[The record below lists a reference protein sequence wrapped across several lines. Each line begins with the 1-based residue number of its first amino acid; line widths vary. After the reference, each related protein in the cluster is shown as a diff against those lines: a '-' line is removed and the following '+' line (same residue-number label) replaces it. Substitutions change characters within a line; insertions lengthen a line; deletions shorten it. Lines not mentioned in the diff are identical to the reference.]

1 MVSVVGSSAALRKKR
16 TLKKSL
22 NFSMMVVGESG
33 SGRSTFI
40 NSLCD
45 QLIVEPSYTLS
56 LYTPEDLSNH
66 ERELQLRKSIAELE
80 DDEGVRISLN
90 IIDTPGFGGSLN
102 NDQSFQIIQDYLK
115 HQFDEILIEESK
127 LRRNPRFRDGRVH
140 CCLYFITPTG
150 HGLKEIDIEMML
162 KLGELVNILP
172 VISKS
177 DSLTINELKLNK
189 KLIMEDIKHYNIP
202 IFNFINEYF
211 ANDESMDDETLELC
225 NYLESNLPFAIMGS
239 NLTIE
244 DSETKKI
251 KRVREYPWG
260 IIDIFDNEISDVA
273 LLKSTLLVTHLNDL
287 KDYTHEVLYENY
299 RTKALGND
307 DYDENNHTNNLSNIS
322 SIANNTTTA
331 IGATGTT
338 TGTTNILDS
347 NVYNS
352 NGNSNSNSNGNGF
365 NTKSLINNNGIDS
378 NGNRQISTSTT
389 NGTPY
394 EIKEEQ
400 IRLEEERLRAFEDR
414 VQRDLLLKRQEI
426 EAREKELA
434 EIEKRLAQETLN

>member
-1 MVSVVGSSAALRKKR
+1 
-16 TLKKSL
+16 
-22 NFSMMVVGESG
+22 MMVVGESG

-56 LYTPEDLSNH
+56 LYTPEDLGNH

-260 IIDIFDNEISDVA
+260 VIDIFDNEISDVA

-307 DYDENNHTNNLSNIS
+307 DYDENNHTSNLSNIS
-322 SIANNTTTA
+322 SIANNSTSIANNTTA
-331 IGATGTT
+331 TATAGNT
-338 TGTTNILDS
+338 LDS

-352 NGNSNSNSNGNGF
+352 NGNGF
-365 NTKSLINNNGIDS
+365 NTKLGINGNGVDS